1 MSYKFIKYNIITSN
15 KITAFK
21 VYKDNLP
28 SLSVAKDAI
37 KYLYNIIIDDSDNT
51 YGFNTMFNTDIFN
64 FNNTYDIIECIEFES
79 KELIL
84 KYISENYIEEFL

>member
-1 MSYKFIKYNIITSN
+1 MSYKFIKYNISTSN

-37 KYLYNIIIDDSDNT
+37 KYLYNIIIDSENT
-51 YGFNTMFNTDIFN
+51 YGFNTTFNNDIFN
-64 FNNTYDIIECIEFES
+64 DTYDIIECIEFES